1 MPDPTTWTVAQLLD
15 VVQRAISQ
23 ALGGD
28 VWIEGEIT
36 SISRPANGHVYLQ
49 LAQIDDP
56 AADELPQLIPERVDA
71 RPRRAPRSTLSVV
84 LLSRFRRQV
93 NDQLLRTGG
102 AVRMTEGVRVR
113 IRGSVEVYGPRSEI
127 QLRMT
132 AIDPSYTLAS
142 LGLER
147 DRVLRALADAGLLE
161 LNGRLPVPFLPLR
174 IAVLTSLGSAAHA
187 DFVDELAR
195 SGFGFEV
202 SAFDVRVQGPH
213 AAGTIVRAIER
224 AAGHDLIAIVRGG
237 GSRTDLAAFDDESL
251 ARAVAAAPTVIWS
264 GVGHETDTTVIDHV
278 AHTAFKTPTACAVGV
293 VDAVRAGVDAFDRSW
308 IAVEAAASAA
318 LDLAERRLARR
329 VVGVSA
335 RSTGALDDAARRLQ
349 RRSLRVA
356 TAPLW
361 RLDQADVRLGAVAE
375 QVRTRPERLLQ
386 SADASLAAIATTV
399 RAYDPGRALE
409 RGWSITRR
417 GDGRLARASDLR
429 AGTVLHTLLV
439 DGEVR
444 SVVDATTTV
453 AEP

>member
-1 MPDPTTWTVAQLLD
+1 
-15 VVQRAISQ
+15 
-23 ALGGD
+23 
-28 VWIEGEIT
+28 
-36 SISRPANGHVYLQ
+36 
-49 LAQIDDP
+49 
-56 AADELPQLIPERVDA
+56 
-71 RPRRAPRSTLSVV
+71 VV

-187 DFVDELAR
+187 DCVDELAR

-224 AAGHDLIAIVRGG
+224 AAGHVAIVRGG
-237 GSRTDLAAFDDESL
+237 GCAHRSGGVRRRVVGVPWPLRPRDL
-251 ARAVAAAPTVIWS
+251 V
-264 GVGHETDTTVIDHV
+264 GVGHETDT
-278 AHTAFKTPTACAVGV
+278 G
-293 VDAVRAGVDAFDRSW
+293 DRSRGAHGAQDPDRVRSGSSTPCAPGRRVRS
-308 IAVEAAASAA
+308 IMDAGRGCVGGARSGG
-318 LDLAERRLARR
+318 RRLARR

-335 RSTGALDDAARRLQ
+335 RSTGARRRGTAPAAARLAWRP
-349 RRSLRVA
+349 
-356 TAPLW
+356 PLW
-361 RLDQADVRLGAVAE
+361 RLDQADERLGAVRNRCHTPRAA
-375 QVRTRPERLLQ
+375 Q

-399 RAYDPGRALE
+399 RVRPRTGAGASWSIAAVATAASLEHPTCVPERCCTRCSSTARCDRLSTPRLRWPSMARRTQQPGRGRLRRSDAGTRDIVRRLDDDAPTSTP
-409 RGWSITRR
+409 RRR
-417 GDGRLARASDLR
+417 GGTGGRTMPPAAN
-429 AGTVLHTLLV
+429 G
-439 DGEVR
+439 
-444 SVVDATTTV
+444 
-453 AEP
+453 